1 MAEQSVIANS
11 VSSGS
16 SNSGNTSGGTQV
28 MERPQQVNGTGGTA
42 TSSTQSS
49 STKSASEPTS
59 AKSASAAK
67 SASEAMSAT
76 SASAAKSAGPG
87 KTYPPS
93 GGLEM
98 EPKAIPFA
106 AVSFVSGLVGLLVA
120 NLLLGPLAIVLG
132 LIGLRVDSN
141 RRVRA
146 ALGILLGVAD
156 IVVFVLL
163 AAHAGAHHGSLSWSF
178 LSH

>member
-1 MAEQSVIANS
+1 VAEQSVIVNS
-11 VSSGS
+11 VSSGN
-16 SNSGNTSGGTQV
+16 NSGNTSGGTQV
-28 MERPQQVNGTGGTA
+28 MERPQQVDGVGGT
-42 TSSTQSS
+42 
-49 STKSASEPTS
+49 
-59 AKSASAAK
+59 
-67 SASEAMSAT
+67 
-76 SASAAKSAGPG
+76 AKSAGSG
-87 KTYPPS
+87 KTYRPP

-98 EPKAIPFA
+98 GPKAIPFA

-132 LIGLRVDSN
+132 LVGLRADSN

>member
-1 MAEQSVIANS
+1 MAEQNVIVNS
-11 VSSGS
+11 VNSGS
-16 SNSGNTSGGTQV
+16 SNSGNSSGGTQV
-28 MERPQQVNGTGGTA
+28 MERPEQASGRV
-42 TSSTQSS
+42 ST
-49 STKSASEPTS
+49 P
-59 AKSASAAK
+59 ASAG
-67 SASEAMSAT
+67 S
-76 SASAAKSAGPG
+76 G

-132 LIGLRVDSN
+132 LVGLRADSN

-146 ALGILLGVAD
+146 ALGIFLGVAD

>member
-1 MAEQSVIANS
+1 MAEQSVIVNS
-11 VSSGS
+11 VSCGN
-16 SNSGNTSGGTQV
+16 NSGNTSGGTQV
-28 MERPQQVNGTGGTA
+28 MERPQQVDGVGG
-42 TSSTQSS
+42 
-49 STKSASEPTS
+49 
-59 AKSASAAK
+59 
-67 SASEAMSAT
+67 
-76 SASAAKSAGPG
+76 AAKSAGSG

-98 EPKAIPFA
+98 GPKAIPFA

-132 LIGLRVDSN
+132 LVGLRADSN

>member
-11 VSSGS
+11 VNSGS
-16 SNSGNTSGGTQV
+16 SNNGNTSGGTQV

>member
-1 MAEQSVIANS
+1 VAEQSVIANTMNS
-11 VSSGS
+11 MN
-16 SNSGNTSGGTQV
+16 NSGDDSRDTSGKNTSGTQV
-28 MERPQQVNGTGGTA
+28 MERPQQ
-42 TSSTQSS
+42 
-49 STKSASEPTS
+49 
-59 AKSASAAK
+59 
-67 SASEAMSAT
+67 
-76 SASAAKSAGPG
+76 AKSAGAARSTG
-87 KTYPPS
+87 SGASYARS

-98 EPKAIPFA
+98 EPRAIPFA

-132 LIGLRVDSN
+132 LIGLRADSN

-146 ALGILLGVAD
+146 LLGILLGVAD

-163 AAHAGAHHGSLSWSF
+163 AAHAGGHHGSISWSF

>member
-1 MAEQSVIANS
+1 VAEQSVIVNNS
-11 VSSGS
+11 VT
-16 SNSGNTSGGTQV
+16 SGNTSGGTQV
-28 MERPQQVNGTGGTA
+28 MERPQQVNGAGGTVTSAESTRSVSGA
-42 TSSTQSS
+42 TS
-49 STKSASEPTS
+49 AES
-59 AKSASAAK
+59 AKSASGTTSTT
-67 SASEAMSAT
+67 SAE
-76 SASAAKSAGPG
+76 SASAATSAGSG
-87 KTYPPS
+87 KAYARS

-98 EPKAIPFA
+98 EPRAIPFA

-120 NLLLGPLAIVLG
+120 NLVLGPLAIILG
-132 LIGLRVDSN
+132 LIGLRADSN

-146 ALGILLGVAD
+146 ALGIFLGAAD